1 MKKRFLALLLAAL
14 MVLSLA
20 ACASEARPSDPEPEP
35 KTDKETKPAKDP
47 EPEPIPEPEPEPEP
61 EPTPEPEPEPTPE
74 PEPEPEPEPL
84 PEPAGTRQLTAEEL
98 KSLNDNFD
106 YADGGFFVC
115 TYDRPEEID
124 WDEVMYNGAGIDLP
138 EVPEEVLSYFET
150 YEGEIDTDVT
160 AIAENA
166 LQKFAL
172 QKTGV
177 PYEYARKKLSWFNY
191 DGVYLF
197 QHGDTNIIGIEFTDG
212 YVSGDT
218 YTLYYDG
225 VDIEHHY
232 AEKPYVMTAVIR
244 NGEWRYISNLPAD
257 EPAPMTLLNITFA
270 ETREEAEAALP
281 VDIYETEFLDS
292 EDPSGVCWAI
302 LTAEEDGVVY
312 RFNRAEWDNDTEY
325 FLATVYGF
333 NLPNVNLTSGVLN
346 KGESVAILVNNPWY
360 PTLRVF
366 ATCGSFAGEYWFGE
380 SGALHIP
387 AEAPAYVTGHDL
399 AGEGVGAYPTNE
411 RELVYFLE
419 DGMWALCDDETG
431 EALAAVRFVDYR
443 TMEII
448 TENAVVPLVLD
459 YDRYMAENDEA
470 PDLLCITERG
480 WADDDSVFEIL
491 PDWMSVNLGDYAISM
506 IQLDG
511 EQLLTLNQAN
521 NGDGALSYIVPGG
534 EGKYTFHLVR
544 FKGTELFENQG

>member
-20 ACASEARPSDPEPEP
+20 ACAAEVKSSDPEPEP
-35 KTDKETKPAKDP
+35 KTDKDTKPTKDPEP

-61 EPTPEPEPEPTPE
+61 EPTPEPEPEP
-74 PEPEPEPEPL
+74 EPL
-84 PEPAGTRQLTAEEL
+84 PAPAEARQLTAEEL
-98 KSLNDNFD
+98 KSLNESLD
-106 YADGGFFVC
+106 YSEGGFFVC

-124 WDEVMYNGAGIDLP
+124 WDEVMYNGAGIALP
-138 EVPEEVLSYFET
+138 EVPEDVLSFFEM
-150 YEGEIDTDVT
+150 YEGEIYTDVT

-166 LQKFAL
+166 LQKFVL

-177 PYEYARKKLSWFNY
+177 PYEYARNKLSWYCNY
-191 DGVYLF
+191 DSGIYLF
-197 QHGDTNIIGIEFTDG
+197 QHGDTNLFPVEFTDG

-218 YTLYYDG
+218 YTLYYQG
-225 VDIEHHY
+225 YDIEHHF

-244 NGEWRYISNLPAD
+244 NGEWRYISNLPAE

-270 ETREEAEAALP
+270 QTREEAEAALP

-292 EDPSGVCWAI
+292 EEPSGICWAI

-312 RFNRAEWDNDTEY
+312 RFDRAEWENSTEY

-333 NLPNVNLTSGVLN
+333 NLPNKNLTSGVLN

-366 ATCGSFAGEYWFGE
+366 AACGAFAGEYWFGE

-387 AEAPAYVTGHDL
+387 ADAPAYVTGHDL
-399 AGEGVGAYPTNE
+399 AGEGIGAYPTNE
-411 RELVYFLE
+411 RELVSFLE

-448 TENAVVPLVLD
+448 TEDAVIPLVLD
-459 YDRYMAENDEA
+459 YDRLNADENEA

-480 WADDDSVFEIL
+480 WADDESVFEIL
-491 PDWMSVNLGDYAISM
+491 PDWMTVNLGDYLASYV
-506 IQLDG
+506 QLDG

-521 NGDGALSYIVPGG
+521 NGDGALSYVLPGG

-544 FKGTELFENQG
+544 FKGTELFEEQG